1 MSALLTGAL
10 LLTLLLLVLAPAL
23 RELFMPTDVA
33 PLNVPRDHD
42 NLATRFADNYRAR
55 VEQALQAPLAAT
67 LLQPDAT
74 ERAAQNGL
82 QWCPPGHSTEAA
94 ARPLI
99 GAGNLT
105 LQAHS
110 QHRHEIY
117 AAGDLLLGR
126 DAQARAAYAEG
137 DLRLETGAQVS
148 RWAHGL
154 NVALGS
160 NSRVTARVTAS
171 QSILLARGARFLRAR
186 APTLRVERR
195 VETQSGVRESP
206 QTAERRRFNG
216 GPGTR
221 LDAESGRW
229 LVAGSLSLPP
239 RTEVD
244 GDLIVHG
251 DAELGAECRVHGSL
265 KVHGRLKIG
274 TACVL
279 DSACVVVGTAWIGA
293 NTLMAGPLVGEGLVS
308 IGEDTVIG
316 RADAP
321 TSVNGQRIELAPG
334 ATVHG
339 SVWAKVEAGALA

>member
-1 MSALLTGAL
+1 
-10 LLTLLLLVLAPAL
+10 
-23 RELFMPTDVA
+23 
-33 PLNVPRDHD
+33 
-42 NLATRFADNYRAR
+42 
-55 VEQALQAPLAAT
+55 
-67 LLQPDAT
+67 
-74 ERAAQNGL
+74 
-82 QWCPPGHSTEAA
+82 
-94 ARPLI
+94 
-99 GAGNLT
+99 LT

-186 APTLRVERR
+186 APTVRVERR

-216 GPGTR
+216 GPGAR